1 MRKAAHY
8 IYNGVPCKLHYI
20 EVDQSGSLKGIFP
33 LASEIAGTEFYD
45 GVIFALAKDAITLST
60 AQMLGQFKDIEKENP
75 QLLLWDILKLSGLV
89 REVLPGE
96 QVVLFRLAG
105 VNLPAAKLGA
115 SDSSRNCYIERL

>member
-8 IYNGVPCKLHYI
+8 IYNGTPMKLHYI
-20 EVDQSGSLKGIFP
+20 EIDQCGCLKGIFP
-33 LASEIAGTEFYD
+33 LASEIAGTEFHD
-45 GVIFALAKDAITLST
+45 GVIFALPKDEIILSPV
-60 AQMLGQFKDIEKENP
+60 QMIEQLKDIEKENP

-96 QVVLFRLAG
+96 PIVLFRLTG

-115 SDSSRNCYIERL
+115 SDGSRNCYIERF